1 MPEIMNPQRSDD
13 LGNDPVTAR
22 VRETR
27 AGLATLLEEA
37 EVARRLR
44 DGIGPDEAGR
54 DETGRDGTGGGA
66 GRGETD
72 RDDTTGRGEVAR
84 GEAGRGEVGRGEVG
98 RGGSGLDDGTR
109 GEDTAKAGSAVT
121 AWNHF
126 ENIPTF
132 YNWNNRPR

>member
-22 VRETR
+22 VHETR
-27 AGLATLLEEA
+27 AGLATLLQEA
-37 EVARRLR
+37 EAARRER
-44 DGIGPDEAGR
+44 EQTEGPSGE
-54 DETGRDGTGGGA
+54 GT
-66 GRGETD
+66 
-72 RDDTTGRGEVAR
+72 
-84 GEAGRGEVGRGEVG
+84 
-98 RGGSGLDDGTR
+98 L
-109 GEDTAKAGSAVT
+109 EDGSAVC